1 MTQTTTTTPLLDDV
15 EDLDGSDLVC
25 FQEIAAVLQRH
36 GKLDRFDLALR
47 HGHFD
52 VADDELLVETSDPIS
67 RTLSIEPY
75 RSDSIPVGAG
85 IRETVWSLE
94 LDGPVASQRCKQG
107 CLVDLK
113 DKHSASHVYRR

>member
-75 RSDSIPVGAG
+75 RPDSIPVGAG

-107 CLVDLK
+107 CFVDLK

>member
-1 MTQTTTTTPLLDDV
+1 MTHTSTTTPLLDDV
-15 EDLDGSDLVC
+15 DDLDQSDLAC

-52 VADDELLVETSDPIS
+52 VGDDELLIETNDPIT

-75 RSDSIPVGAG
+75 RSDAIPVGSK
-85 IRETVWSLE
+85 IRETVWSLD
-94 LDGPVASQRCKQG
+94 LDGPVASQRCKQA
-107 CLVDLK
+107 CFVDLK
-113 DKHSASHVYRR
+113 DKHSTSHVYRR